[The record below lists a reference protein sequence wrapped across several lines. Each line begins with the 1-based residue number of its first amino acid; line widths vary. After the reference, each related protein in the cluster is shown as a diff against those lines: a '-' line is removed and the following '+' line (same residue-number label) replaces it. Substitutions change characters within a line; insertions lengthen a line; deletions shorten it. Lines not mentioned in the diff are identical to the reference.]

1 MAIKAKDLSSSY
13 RYLAIA
19 EILAKAKRNDEA
31 LAWAE
36 RGLNAFP
43 DRPHND
49 LRDFLVRA
57 YLKRKRNDEALQLTW
72 IQFEERP
79 RLEVYK
85 KLHEVAG
92 KLGIWPAQ
100 RERALVWLDKAITSK
115 AASTNRWKPKPS
127 TPNYTLRVSIALWE
141 KDLDAAWTAAHH
153 GICDRTLL
161 ITLAGKLEK
170 DRADDAISIYR
181 RVIPAIVGETKNS
194 AYGEGVHLVR
204 KIGGLM
210 KAQNKS
216 REFGN
221 YLAELRVQFK
231 PKRNFIKL
239 LDDVARAT
247 AGTKSVL

>member
-1 MAIKAKDLSSSY
+1 MTRTARSAISS
-13 RYLAIA
+13 
-19 EILAKAKRNDEA
+19 NDEA

-92 KLGIWPAQ
+92 KLGIW
-100 RERALVWLDKAITSK
+100 L
-115 AASTNRWKPKPS
+115 
-127 TPNYTLRVSIALWE
+127 
-141 KDLDAAWTAAHH
+141 
-153 GICDRTLL
+153 
-161 ITLAGKLEK
+161 
-170 DRADDAISIYR
+170 
-181 RVIPAIVGETKNS
+181 
-194 AYGEGVHLVR
+194 R